1 MTNTPPIQR
10 QRPHY
15 VTWDC
20 GTKRTNTP
28 YKTKRNRP
36 PHLGRRSTL
45 IQFVTA
51 QPNYVDIVRFEPK
64 ADNIYIVRT
73 DQLQIVLELILD
85 PSVGIRLAHNEF
97 CPITSWDKTRIL
109 CLYEGVFVSSYP
121 SSVGEKISSIV

>member
-1 MTNTPPIQR
+1 MQR
-10 QRPHY
+10 QCPRY

-28 YKTKRNRP
+28 YGTKRNRP
-36 PHLGRRSTL
+36 PHQGRGSAL
-45 IQFVTA
+45 IPFVTT

-64 ADNIYIVRT
+64 VDNIYIVRL

-97 CPITSWDKTRIL
+97 CPITLWDTTRIL
-109 CLYEGVFVSSYP
+109 CLYEGVFVSSHP
-121 SSVGEKISSIV
+121 TSIGEKVSSIV